1 MANIEGLV
9 NKIKACCLDLDDLL
23 VEAESIDSY
32 GEYIHMFLLGYASD
46 EIREAVRIIRAEN
59 EKENEKGVTSM
70 SVEEQKEHAK
80 NMNELVEHLTS
91 LISSDDKRFS
101 FEFAVGGTME
111 VYDKEKEIGYV
122 LHIAPIEYDE
132 AGNAINL

>member
-32 GEYIHMFLLGYASD
+32 GEYIHLFLSGYTGD
-46 EIREAVRIIRAEN
+46 EIREAVRIIRAKNKKEN
-59 EKENEKGVTSM
+59 EKEVTSM
-70 SVEEQKEHAK
+70 SVKEQKERAK

-111 VYDKEKEIGYV
+111 VYDKEKGIGYV

>member
-32 GEYIHMFLLGYASD
+32 GESIHMFLLGYTGD
-46 EIREAVRIIRAEN
+46 EIREAVRIVRAEN
-59 EKENEKGVTSM
+59 ENEKEVTSM
-70 SVEEQKEHAK
+70 SVEEQKERAK

>member
-32 GEYIHMFLLGYASD
+32 GESIHMFLLGYTGD
-46 EIREAVRIIRAEN
+46 EIREAVRIVRAEN
-59 EKENEKGVTSM
+59 ENEKEVTSM
-70 SVEEQKEHAK
+70 SVEEQ
-80 NMNELVEHLTS
+80 NELVEHLTS
-91 LISSDDKRFS
+91 LISSDNKRFS